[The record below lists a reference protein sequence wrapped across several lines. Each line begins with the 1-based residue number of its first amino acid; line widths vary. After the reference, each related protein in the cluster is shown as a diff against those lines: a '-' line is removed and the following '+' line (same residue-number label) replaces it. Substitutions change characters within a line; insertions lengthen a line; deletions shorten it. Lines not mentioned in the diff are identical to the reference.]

1 MDGLFIDMSWRLL
14 AHGDRFMD
22 VEMDGMQLA
31 GDFFAQLISYHN
43 AEQYNEC
50 AFLHQLVIFTALALR
65 LAFTVSGAQGSIPPR
80 SCPSAGGAPS
90 RQAPCHPAHPKRELK
105 MAVRALA

>member
-31 GDFFAQLISYHN
+31 GGFFAQLISYHN

-50 AFLHQLVIFTALALR
+50 AFLQR
-65 LAFTVSGAQGSIPPR
+65 W
-80 SCPSAGGAPS
+80 
-90 RQAPCHPAHPKRELK
+90 
-105 MAVRALA
+105 